1 MDVPVERFDALL
13 RDLVHYDLVTEE
25 GPGQWRLRPAVESR
39 LAQLATGQRAGSTPD
54 LRIGVSC
61 MGCHALAVTRLHG
74 GRYLCDDCLARTPEH
89 GGSSPGTAAEGSGG
103 AGAPWPRLPGPRG
116 PGQHTAAT
124 GATRTP

>member
-39 LAQLATGQRAGSTPD
+39 LAQLAKGQRAGSSPD

-89 GGSSPGTAAEGSGG
+89 GGEEPGDRRAPPEAPAR
-103 AGAPWPRLPGPRG
+103 AGASTRRLVARY
-116 PGQHTAAT
+116 
-124 GATRTP
+124 RR